1 MNNHI
6 TFDYPT
12 DATLKILP
20 VGLNIVDFVDGIIKF
35 ADGAKEDLPYKLIDR
50 KYDSMS
56 YLYLTTD
63 EKITIETNEIG
74 KRTALGTTKIKGS
87 IKYIYIATTSSTS
100 ISLFVSTDPNASL
113 DISDSESEIELITT
127 IEYDSD
133 DDPVYIGKA
142 SPSTLKSSSLWRIE
156 KITYD
161 ASKNPIDIQYADG
174 TQSFSKIWN
183 DRTTYTYS

>member
-1 MNNHI
+1 MTNHI

-12 DATLKILP
+12 DATLKTLP
-20 VGLNIVDFVDGIIKF
+20 IGLNIIDFTDGVIKF
-35 ADGAKEDLPYKLIDR
+35 ADGTKEDLPYNLSDYN
-50 KYDSMS
+50 YDHMS

-63 EKITIETNEIG
+63 EKIIIETNEIG
-74 KRTALGTTKIKGS
+74 ERDALGTIKIKGS
-87 IKYIYIATTSSTS
+87 IKYIYITTTSQTS
-100 ISLFVSTDPNASL
+100 ISLFASTDPNASL

-133 DDPVYIGKA
+133 DDPIYIGEA
-142 SPSTLKSSSLWRIE
+142 APSTSKSSPLWRIK

-174 TQSFSKIWN
+174 TQSFSKVWD
-183 DRTTYTYS
+183 DRATYTYS